1 MSKYTFEDL
10 VEVANANP
18 TIFNRFPGT
27 LDGKQ
32 LTPPSE
38 RLVKLIEKALEVT
51 FPEDYRRVISKWGYL
66 ALGKDCGFFGLWGDD
81 PRVFLDQPFNVFQE
95 TAIARDSMGLPKNS
109 VVIWSDPGEGVDYGV
124 IDTTTG
130 KVLSYGRY
138 NNNSYVEVS
147 DSFVDCVFQ
156 ELILHRRANE
166 IVYDTTFQWPES
178 VQEKVAEDMIRLKE
192 TLDEYDEL
200 FDRFEEMLKN
210 A

>member
-27 LDGKQ
+27 LEGEQ
-32 LTPPSE
+32 LTVPTE
-38 RLVKLIEKALEVT
+38 GLINVVEKKLGVT

-66 ALGKDCGFFGLWGDD
+66 ELGKDCGFFGLWGDD
-81 PRVFLDQPFNVFQE
+81 PKKFDLAPFNVLQE
-95 TAIARDSMGLPKNS
+95 TEIARNSIGLPKNC

-130 KVLSYGRY
+130 KVLSYDRWSKD
-138 NNNSYVEVS
+138 SYEEVS

-156 ELILHRRANE
+156 ELILLRRANAIIYGE
-166 IVYDTTFQWPES
+166 PLHWPES
-178 VQEKVAEDMIRLKE
+178 LQ
-192 TLDEYDEL
+192 
-200 FDRFEEMLKN
+200 
-210 A
+210 